1 MSFYPCRMGGGG
13 NGIDPDKIR
22 HPIAAD
28 NSYYTSPLQRL
39 NCITYD
45 ESKGISTF
53 TAPEDCELVYLTG
66 QGGYGGG
73 SFKYNGTGEQ
83 IYAGYT
89 ITINSKLGIYKNVKK
104 GETITFSGADMG
116 QTIRFGG
123 YSFIILK

>member
-1 MSFYPCRMGGGG
+1 MSFYPCRMVGGG
-13 NGIDPDKIR
+13 NGIDHDKIR

-28 NSYYTSPLQRL
+28 NSYDTSPLQRL

-53 TAPEDCELVYLTG
+53 TAPEDCELVYLAG
-66 QGGYGGG
+66 PGGFRGG

-89 ITINSKLGIYKNVKK
+89 INVNSKLGIYKNVKK

-116 QTIRFGG
+116 QTIRFSGH
-123 YSFIILK
+123 SFIILK

>member
-1 MSFYPCRMGGGG
+1 MSRGGG

-22 HPIAAD
+22 HPISAG
-28 NSYYTSPLQRL
+28 NSYNTSPLQRL

-45 ESKGISTF
+45 ESKGISIF
-53 TAPEDCELVYLTG
+53 TAPEDCELVYLVGT
-66 QGGYGGG
+66 GGYGRG
-73 SFKYNGTGEQ
+73 SFNYNGTGEQ

-89 ITINSKLGIYKNVKK
+89 MDHNSKLGIYKNVKK

-116 QTIRFGG
+116 QTIRFDG